1 MNGHYTTRAGNVS
14 YFLDLLHL
22 FSLQSSRR
30 VGPMPQRF
38 MLSLHIHR
46 HLFPV
51 EVTPQLPLQ
60 VIEVYA
66 SISCWE
72 PSTDMKSLLHFPQ
85 ACREMVDCE
94 TIWRHILCM
103 TSFSENRGCV
113 NELIRSFAHARTN
126 HLGPRMRIAFLSRL
140 LLVQKRTGS
149 SWIRTLDLG
158 HA

>member
-85 ACREMVDCE
+85 ACRVGRLRD
-94 TIWRHILCM
+94 HM
-103 TSFSENRGCV
+103 TSYFVHDVIPKIEVALSRYKGDRDNLRMRERVNHLDSFCACALTRENR
-113 NELIRSFAHARTN
+113 E
-126 HLGPRMRIAFLSRL
+126 L
-140 LLVQKRTGS
+140 LLLLSDFPATRK
-149 SWIRTLDLG
+149 
-158 HA
+158 

>member
-1 MNGHYTTRAGNVS
+1 MGCILSLLFTFHISIYISDEWALYNKSWQRFI
-14 YFLDLLHL
+14 FLDLLHL

-51 EVTPQLPLQ
+51 EVTPQLLLQ
-60 VIEVYA
+60 VIDIYA

-85 ACREMVDCE
+85 ACRGGRLRDLDV
-94 TIWRHILCM
+94 ILLM
-103 TSFSENRGCV
+103 TSYRKSRFVRMRKRVCACAFLS
-113 NELIRSFAHARTN
+113 
-126 HLGPRMRIAFLSRL
+126 PRMRSP
-140 LLVQKRTGS
+140 S
-149 SWIRTLDLG
+149 
-158 HA
+158 HAN

>member
-1 MNGHYTTRAGNVS
+1 
-14 YFLDLLHL
+14 
-22 FSLQSSRR
+22 
-30 VGPMPQRF
+30 MPQRF

-85 ACREMVDCE
+85 DVRWSTARPFRKSRLREA
-94 TIWRHILCM
+94 
-103 TSFSENRGCV
+103 
-113 NELIRSFAHARTN
+113 NELIQMNELVRAHAHSCPTVPAYN
-126 HLGPRMRIAFLSRL
+126 
-140 LLVQKRTGS
+140 
-149 SWIRTLDLG
+149 
-158 HA
+158 